1 MALQIKSDEDNKDDE
16 EGEKGK
22 NEADNYTQD
31 KIKIIKILYDDMH
44 GTGGTILGGI
54 SFGEFGVYAK
64 TSIDSGTPLNGS
76 VLSLTLNCIG
86 FHSL

>member
-1 MALQIKSDEDNKDDE
+1 MALQIESDEDNKDDE
-16 EGEKGK
+16 EGEKEK

-44 GTGGTILGGI
+44 GTGVNVLGGI
-54 SFGEFGVYAK
+54 SFGEFGVSAK
-64 TSIDSGTPLNGS
+64 TPIGSGTPLNGS
-76 VLSLTLNCIG
+76 VLSLTFKCIG